1 MTKRIFLTML
11 LVITLQI
18 LLFNYFDGSK
28 ADLTGFM
35 IVSGV
40 LFNSKLVIFGTWYIF
55 FSMLSFLSLGYLRQ
69 YISGYGIYLMI
80 REKSRVKLGIS
91 RIMKLMI
98 LISGLS
104 LIQLLF
110 SIVFAY
116 INNVDQAFFYHDF
129 QSFICIAGLYIMSN
143 FVLIFIQMA
152 LELHFTEEVSLLVIN
167 IYVLFS
173 VTLGGVLLSVQKLM
187 WILYFLIP
195 NFGMY
200 VRVDL
205 PESGGLSPVIA
216 YIVLTIITIILSVL
230 SFIRL
235 KKMDLT

>member
-1 MTKRIFLTML
+1 MTNRIFLTML
-11 LVITLQI
+11 FVISLQI
-18 LLFNYFDGSK
+18 FLFNHFDGSK

-40 LFNSKLVIFGTWYIF
+40 PINNKFVLLGAWYIF
-55 FSMLSFLSLGYLRQ
+55 FSMVSFLSLGYLRQ

-80 REKSRVKLGIS
+80 REKSKVRLGIS
-91 RIMKLMI
+91 RITKLMI

-104 LIQLLF
+104 LFQLLV

-116 INNVDQAFFYHDF
+116 INNEDQAFFYHDF

-152 LELHFTEEVSLLVIN
+152 LELYLTEQVSLLLIN
-167 IYVLFS
+167 VYVLFS
-173 VTLGGVLLSVQKLM
+173 VTLGGVLLSVQKLT

-205 PESGGLSPVIA
+205 PESVGLSPVIA
-216 YIVLTIITIILSVL
+216 YMVLTVIIIILSVL

-235 KKMDLT
+235 KKMDLN